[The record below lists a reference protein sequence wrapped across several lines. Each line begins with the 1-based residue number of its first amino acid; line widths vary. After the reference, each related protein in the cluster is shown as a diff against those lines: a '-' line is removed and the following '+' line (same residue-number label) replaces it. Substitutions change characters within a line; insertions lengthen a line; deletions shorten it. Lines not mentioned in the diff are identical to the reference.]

1 MIVSFAS
8 VGKLFFCG
16 MEQIKSSQVR
26 WKSVFLGCFLLLSAS
41 AAFSQI
47 SVLSGIPYQALLRD
61 ADGAAMENASAEMAF
76 ALVDTAGAVV
86 WGDTLPVVT
95 DAFGM
100 VHLRIGQAQALEQL
114 PWAKGLNVRSE
125 VNLGTGFELLA
136 EEPVGFVPVAGFA
149 ANGFYEKS
157 PRDFRLGFTTDTIRV
172 HADSLIV
179 IGDTDTPQVLTKVV
193 RLQANEDVILSG
205 RDDVVAFADD
215 QVKLNAVTDVWLN
228 AADDVRLDALD
239 DVRASAA
246 NELELVGLRRTNLG
260 TAAGI
265 TPTSDTTTVMGK
277 LFLNLG
283 MPVFPP
289 LTGTAADTTY
299 LADQLNIGAE
309 FIDVYGPATFHNAVS
324 GQDPSAPAHFVTLNY
339 LNSAMFNLIEQVNA
353 LQAEI
358 DALQGNSTS
367 ND

>member
-1 MIVSFAS
+1 MMVIFISLEIPF
-8 VGKLFFCG
+8 LFG
-16 MEQIKSSQVR
+16 MNEINKFRGR
-26 WKSVFLGCFLLLSAS
+26 WRSVFTACLMMSGSSL
-41 AAFSQI
+41 AFSQI

-61 ADGAAMENASAEMAF
+61 ADGAALENTTAEMAF
-76 ALVDTAGAVV
+76 ALVDTAGVLV
-86 WGDTLPVVT
+86 WGDTIPVTT

-100 VHLRIGQAQALEQL
+100 VHVRIGQAQALEQL
-114 PWAKGLNVRSE
+114 PWAMGLNVRSE
-125 VNLGTGFELLA
+125 VNMGTGFELLA

-149 ANGFYEKS
+149 ANGFYEQS
-157 PRDFRLGFTTDTIRV
+157 PRDFRLGFTTDTIRI

-193 RLQANEDVILSG
+193 RLQAIEDVILSG

-215 QVKLNAVTDVWLN
+215 QVKLNAATDVWLN
-228 AADDVRLDALD
+228 ATDDVRLDALD

-277 LFLNLG
+277 MFLNIG

-289 LTGTAADTTY
+289 LTGTASDTTY

-309 FIDVYGPATFHNAVS
+309 FIDIHGPATFHGTVS
-324 GQDPSAPAHFVTLNY
+324 GQDPTAPAHFVTLNY

-353 LQAEI
+353 LQAEL
-358 DALQGNSTS
+358 DALQGNSTN